1 MKNPKTKPEQYWT
14 GPGYRNEYQCPHG
27 IGHGNH
33 VHGCDGCCQR
43 EDFPLNKKN
52 LAKTRA
58 KEILNGVGPFRV
70 PK

>member
-1 MKNPKTKPEQYWT
+1 MKNPEPYWT

-27 IGHGNH
+27 VGHGNH
-33 VHGCDGCCQR
+33 IHCCDGCCQR

-58 KEILNGVGPFRV
+58 KEILKGVGPFRV